1 MRNGSVLILLI
12 LVICVI
18 LIVGCTSSPETQQPS
33 PTEVSSNAAQ
43 TGTQEIVGHR
53 YEIRGQY
60 YDSDPSVPLIQQSDV
75 NGAAVGSAIQI
86 MNYDDYQDL
95 YNQNNY
101 RCFSLKNEGT
111 AAFTTAQSAAAGTA
125 SQEQMLN
132 YYSMAKDAI
141 KREANCQE
149 SITVFQDHALGI
161 ATKINDW
168 NQLNNE
174 LNQNMQISRNDENTE
189 ITNYNNIA
197 SDFDNAISRC
207 SESNQVIGS
216 DGMCHTICVAPNIY
230 CE

>member
-1 MRNGSVLILLI
+1 MHNGSAFILLILLI
-12 LVICVI
+12 GVI
-18 LIVGCTSSPETQQPS
+18 LIVGCTSSTGTQQPS
-33 PTEVSSNAAQ
+33 PTEVSGNAAQ

-60 YDSDPSVPLIQQSDV
+60 YDSDPTVPLIQQSDV
-75 NGAAVGSAIQI
+75 NVAAVGSALQI
-86 MNYDDYQDL
+86 INYNDYQDL
-95 YNQNNY
+95 YNQYNY
-101 RCFSLKNEGT
+101 RCNSLKNEGT

-141 KREANCQE
+141 QREANCQE
-149 SITVFQDHALGI
+149 SITIFQNHALGVASVI
-161 ATKINDW
+161 TNW
-168 NQLNNE
+168 NQFNSE
-174 LNQNMQISRNDENTE
+174 LNQNMQISRNDENNE

-197 SDFDNAISRC
+197 LDFDNAISSC
-207 SESNQVIGS
+207 SNSNQVIGN